1 MKTLNDYI
9 FEKLKITKDNIRS
22 YQDPIYF
29 PKNRNE
35 LMDIIEKKIQD
46 NRKCIDV
53 SDISLSDLGKKTLGI
68 SFYSLDI
75 EEIIGLE
82 SWDVKDIKTMH
93 QLFQKC
99 KNLKKID
106 LSTWNVSQCERFDGM
121 FDGCE
126 NLTDIG
132 DISDWKISP
141 NADMTGMFNYCPK
154 ELIEKL
160 PKHILKR
167 L

>member
-1 MKTLNDYI
+1 MKDLEENVFTFQKESMLYVLHNASIDARVAAV
-9 FEKLKITKDNIRS
+9 ELKK
-22 YQDPIYF
+22 
-29 PKNRNE
+29 
-35 LMDIIEKKIQD
+35 
-46 NRKCIDV
+46 
-53 SDISLSDLGKKTLGI
+53 
-68 SFYSLDI
+68 
-75 EEIIGLE
+75 EIIGLE